1 MLSIQECRTLLE
13 QFNYNLKD
21 DEIVQLRDFLMM
33 IATYQISD
41 TKIINNNNLI
51 TYEES
56 NTILP
61 SEQ

>member
-1 MLSIQECRTLLE
+1 MISIQECRTIIE
-13 QFNYNLKD
+13 QFDYDLKD
-21 DEIVQLRDFLMM
+21 DEIMQLRDFLMM
-33 IATYQISD
+33 IATCQITD
-41 TKIINNNNLI
+41 NKID